1 MKKVLISTLVL
12 GSLVAA
18 SAKDTDVNAFGN
30 AYVID
35 PSVKVRAGSFEIGD
49 NSSGMYG
56 VSFGGNRIFK
66 YFTAGADIIL
76 SGSNIKENTQNEPLY
91 GMEAVFRAGYNF
103 NQSGKGLGVFGT
115 WGAYLGMYSTDEP
128 NINGGTRSS
137 TSTLMGNGFGAEVEY
152 VFDNGFS
159 LGARHQSYEL
169 TADKSG
175 IDPKFDATINEAF
188 LGYHW

>member
-18 SAKDTDVNAFGN
+18 TAQDAGVNAFGN
-30 AYVID
+30 TYVID

-49 NSSGMYG
+49 NSAGMYG
-56 VSFGGNRIFK
+56 VSFGGNRIFQ

-76 SGSNIKENTQNEPLY
+76 SGSNIKEGTQDEPLY
-91 GMEAVFRAGYNF
+91 GMEGVFRVGYNF

-115 WGAYLGMYSTDEP
+115 WGAYLGMYSTEEP
-128 NINGGTRSS
+128 SINGGTRSS
-137 TSTLMGNGFGAEVEY
+137 TSTLMGSGFGAEVEY

-159 LGARHQSYEL
+159 LGARHQSYKL
-169 TADKSG
+169 TADKAG
-175 IDPKFDATINEAF
+175 IDPEFDATITEGY